1 MPKFTS
7 IMGPQFIDHN
17 FLIREAIR
25 EYLSDLNDR
34 VLEDLYHQTQKE
46 ALRVEDFESLTQNNE
61 TYNSPVINSP
71 TNVYQDANT
80 NEENSDNQYL
90 NFNENFKKKP
100 PPEVS
105 RVIEEVSE
113 LDESNISKQKGL
125 SISGLN
131 NEFFIKINDK
141 EESRFLLSSKTSVAD
156 YRASLLEKNLLEEI
170 SPSKNSKIGSNLQLD
185 GDLEQKINKI
195 IYKQIKEEDLEFMQR
210 KISQEIK
217 KKRHSVHFKEIK
229 MGVSSIS
236 KIEEKNEIEQR
247 GRRSSSIDSYGRSHK
262 DSNESRKS
270 LSKFSKS
277 PTNLKKE

>member
-17 FLIREAIR
+17 FLMREAIR

-34 VLEDLYHQTQKE
+34 VLEDLYHQRQKE

-61 TYNSPVINSP
+61 TYNSPIINSP
-71 TNVYQDANT
+71 TNVYQDTNT
-80 NEENSDNQYL
+80 NEENYDNQCL
-90 NFNENFKKKP
+90 NINEHFKKKP

-125 SISGLN
+125 S
-131 NEFFIKINDK
+131 EFFIKINDK

-170 SPSKNSKIGSNLQLD
+170 SPSKNNKIGSDLQLD
-185 GDLEQKINKI
+185 GDLEEKINKI

-229 MGVSSIS
+229 TGVSNIS
-236 KIEEKNEIEQR
+236 KIEEKNEIEQKS
-247 GRRSSSIDSYGRSHK
+247 RRSSSIESFGRSHK

-277 PTNLKKE
+277 PTNSKKE